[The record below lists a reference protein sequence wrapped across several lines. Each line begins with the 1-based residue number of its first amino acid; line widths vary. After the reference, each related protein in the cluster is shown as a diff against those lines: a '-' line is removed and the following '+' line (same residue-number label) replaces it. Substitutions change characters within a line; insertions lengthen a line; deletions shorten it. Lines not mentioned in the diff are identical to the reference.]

1 MKTET
6 FTAEDGKAISLKI
19 WDEAENPRGV
29 IQLIHGMAEHISR
42 YDEFARYLNT
52 DGWIVVGDDHRAHGD
67 TDPDALGLAGEG
79 DLFEK
84 TVADE
89 KGITD
94 LVRERYKLP
103 VVVMGHSYGS
113 FLTQRYLTLGTDKIA
128 GCILMGSAAM
138 EGFIVNMGRKIAA
151 KKLKKGQ
158 KDEKGKFFAKQT
170 FVKYDKKIKDGMGG
184 WLCRDHAEV
193 GKFNTDPQCNFT
205 CSNGFYYYFFGG
217 MQAIAAD
224 KGENIRK
231 DLPLLI
237 ISGDADGVGGYG
249 KLVRKLYRR
258 YEKFGLRPQLELIPG
273 ARHELV
279 NETDKYDTYAKIK
292 TFVQSAIEKAEK
304 PAQE

>member
-1 MKTET
+1 MKTEI
-6 FTAEDGKAISLKI
+6 FTAHDGKAISLKI
-19 WDEAENPRGV
+19 WDAAEEPRGV
-29 IQLIHGMAEHISR
+29 VQLVHGMAEHVSR
-42 YDEFARYLNT
+42 YNDFAEYMNAA
-52 DGWIVVGDDHRAHGD
+52 GFIVAGDDHRAHGD

-79 DLFEK
+79 DLFEN

-89 KGITD
+89 KGITA
-94 LVRERYKLP
+94 LLQERYGLP
-103 VVVMGHSYGS
+103 VIILGHSYGS
-113 FLTQRYLTLGTDKIA
+113 FLTQRYLTLGTNDIA

-138 EGFIVNMGRKIAA
+138 EGLVVNLGRKIAA

-158 KDEKGKFFAKQT
+158 KDERGNFFAAQT
-170 FVKYDKKIKDGMGG
+170 FIKYDKKIKDGTNG
-184 WLCRDHAEV
+184 WLCRDYAEV

-249 KLVRKLYRR
+249 KLVKKLYDR
-258 YEKFGLRPQLELIPG
+258 YVKFGLSPELRLIPG
-273 ARHELV
+273 ARHELL
-279 NETDKYDTYAKIK
+279 NETNKREIYDVVKNFAKAA
-292 TFVQSAIEKAEK
+292 QEKATAAK
-304 PAQE
+304 